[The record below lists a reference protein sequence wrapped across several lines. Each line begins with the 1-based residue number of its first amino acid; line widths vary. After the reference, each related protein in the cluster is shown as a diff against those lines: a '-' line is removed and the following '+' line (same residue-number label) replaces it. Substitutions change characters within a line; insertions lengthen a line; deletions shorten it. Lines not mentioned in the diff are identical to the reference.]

1 MIKKLYGKFR
11 LLFVDSQNSEASVD
25 QHANLV
31 KPLFWMLIVAGATS
45 LIVFAVDFWI
55 HPKVAASLGTFG
67 DFFGGVLN
75 PIFTFLTFFGLI
87 ITIVIQRME
96 LRLAREEYEKT
107 AIALNTQA
115 IENTFFNTLDLHH
128 KIVES
133 LKFDPKIF
141 SEGNH
146 ERMLK
151 LAGVNLPVKP
161 TYEGRNVFAAILLE
175 LRNNCEGMADLHS
188 RYKFIQS
195 EHNHILGHYFRN
207 LYQALKAVDNYPS
220 EMLSSLLRNSS
231 QLVDLICDVLYAGLF
246 SGDELHAELLGAL
259 CQLAENAL
267 LVVTLLVVVLALVG
281 VLLALGEHGIDEAC
295 QLVGGSGDG
304 FGLVHTRAHASEVR
318 AERGLAGSQRRG
330 GQAQGLGR
338 AVGTALG
345 LAAHHL
351 ATGDLGAWAQTH
363 PACEVAR
370 PWESVTCLL
379 QSR

>member
-1 MIKKLYGKFR
+1 MIKKLYGQFR
-11 LLFVDSQNSEASVD
+11 LLFVDSQNTEASVD

-45 LIVFAVDFWI
+45 LIVFSVDLWF
-55 HPKVAASLGTFG
+55 HPKTAASLGTFG

-115 IENTFFNTLDLHH
+115 IENTFFNTLNLHH

-141 SEGNH
+141 PDGNH
-146 ERMLK
+146 ERMLRN
-151 LAGVNLPVKP
+151 AGMDLPVKP
-161 TYEGRNVFAAILLE
+161 TYEGRNVFAGILLE
-175 LRNNCEGMADLHS
+175 LRNNCESTADLHR

-220 EMLSSLLRNSS
+220 EMLSSE
-231 QLVDLICDVLYAGLF
+231 QKQKYAGILRAQL
-246 SGDELHAELLGAL
+246 SSSEL
-259 CQLAENAL
+259 AL
-267 LVVTLLVVVLALVG
+267 LFLNCLDGMVDEGQFKNLLVRYRML
-281 VLLALGEHGIDEAC
+281 EH
-295 QLVGGSGDG
+295 LPLSM
-304 FGLVHTRAHASEVR
+304 
-318 AERGLAGSQRRG
+318 RGNLYFLAGSKISISDEETIRQYTKESDVSLLKTVVPKSRG
-330 GQAQGLGR
+330 AFGR
-338 AVGTALG
+338 NDIQLPSSDA
-345 LAAHHL
+345 
-351 ATGDLGAWAQTH
+351 
-363 PACEVAR
+363 
-370 PWESVTCLL
+370 
-379 QSR
+379 